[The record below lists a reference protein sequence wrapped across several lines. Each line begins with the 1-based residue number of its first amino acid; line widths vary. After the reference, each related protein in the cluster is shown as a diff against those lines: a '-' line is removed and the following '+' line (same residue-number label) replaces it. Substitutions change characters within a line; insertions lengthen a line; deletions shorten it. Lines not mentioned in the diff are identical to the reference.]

1 MRHLL
6 LLLLLSLLGLST
18 HLSAQDTPAEEADAW
33 TPGYYMQQATNNVFE
48 KASLMTALGGYA
60 WNEELMLAA
69 AIVEVGSTIA
79 LDFELQAGVSYSF
92 LGGGDED
99 AMDIDLYVLDQSG
112 KLVAADVE
120 DDNSPIAD
128 FVAPYSGRY
137 SLRLQLI
144 SGEAMTSF
152 LAVGFMKKGGYLLAE
167 EEQQA
172 LSEKFF
178 TSGQLI
184 HNLGSGIKWNDTNN
198 QWCLYGLVLQ
208 QQKSTSLSDLFLGNS
223 NHYIFGTANQDV
235 DLLVKNNEN
244 DLVEED
250 RDDDSNPILNFS
262 ASESGAYQLEAINK
276 SKSTS
281 VLFLGIV
288 AE

>member
-1 MRHLL
+1 MKHLFLL
-6 LLLLLSLLGLST
+6 LGSLGLFT
-18 HLSAQDTPAEEADAW
+18 NLFAQDTPAQEEDTW
-33 TPGYYMQQATNNVFE
+33 TPGYYMQQATDNVFE

-99 AMDIDLYVLDQSG
+99 AMDIDLYILDQSG
-112 KLVAADVE
+112 ELVAADVE
-120 DDNSPIAD
+120 DDNSPITD

-152 LAVGFMKKGGYLLAE
+152 LAIAFMKKGGHLLE
-167 EEQQA
+167 EAEQQA

-178 TSGQLI
+178 ASGQLI
-184 HNLGSGIKWNDTNN
+184 HSLGSGIKWNDTNN
-198 QWCLYGLVLQ
+198 QWCLYGLVLE
-208 QQKSTSLSDLFLGNS
+208 QQKSTTLSDLFLANS
-223 NHYIFGTANQDV
+223 NHYIFGAANQDV
-235 DLLVKNNEN
+235 DLLVKNDE
-244 DLVEED
+244 DSLVEED
-250 RDDDSNPILNFS
+250 REDDNNPILNFF
-262 ASESGAYQLEAINK
+262 ASDSGAYQLEALNK
-276 SKSTS
+276 SKASA
-281 VLFLGIV
+281 VLLLGIV